1 VNGVRKVINGTPFG
15 FNVYKES
22 RPIVAISS
30 YCSGSHFQ
38 EVNRDPG
45 GCMSTDVCKQSWLT
59 DFWHIQNISVKIADE
74 IKCKVLCISYDVL
87 CS

>member
-1 VNGVRKVINGTPFG
+1 
-15 FNVYKES
+15 
-22 RPIVAISS
+22 
-30 YCSGSHFQ
+30 
-38 EVNRDPG
+38 
-45 GCMSTDVCKQSWLT
+45 MSTDVCKQSWLT